1 MLFRSIQFY
10 HTIEDLKERV
20 KYELD
25 GVVADKEDLRNIIA
39 AARSISADRSEDEDG
54 EMYLLGEEL
63 ADLYDA
69 EIEALGMAEE
79 EYRRDR
85 PFFQ

>member
-1 MLFRSIQFY
+1 M
-10 HTIEDLKERV
+10 
-20 KYELD
+20 
-25 GVVADKEDLRNIIA
+25 ADKEDLQNIIA
-39 AARSISADRSEDEDG
+39 AARSISVDRGEDEDG
-54 EMYLLGEEL
+54 EIHLLGEEL

-79 EYRRDR
+79 EYTRDR